1 MANSPNPARK
11 WLSKAQQD
19 LVAAERIL
27 SAPPLPG
34 LSCFHAQ
41 QAVEKALKAV
51 AVHLGAEEI
60 PRIHSLLELAQALRE
75 LGGTLPFSDE
85 QLASLDP
92 YAVQVR
98 YPDSSEPSS
107 RAAEQA
113 LQLAQEVYAWAE
125 RVLGS
130 PRMGG

>member
-11 WLSKAQQD
+11 WLSKARQD
-19 LVAAERIL
+19 LVAAERIM

-34 LSCFHAQ
+34 LACFHAQ
-41 QAVEKALKAV
+41 QAAEKALKAV
-51 AVHLGAEEI
+51 AAHLGAEEI
-60 PRIHSLLELAQALRE
+60 PRIHSLLELAQTIRE
-75 LGGTLPFSDE
+75 LGTTLPFSDE

-92 YAVQVR
+92 YAVQAR

-113 LQLAQEVYAWAE
+113 VQLGQQVYAWAE
-125 RVLGS
+125 QVLAS
-130 PRMGG
+130 PKIRG